1 LRVVYGEKW
10 LPASTVLRILAIGG
24 IFKALAGSQTPVF
37 LAKGRSRLDFF
48 VTFLDV
54 SLFFILIIPM
64 TRRFGLTGAGSVVLF
79 SGGVSFLIGMLR
91 VKRVLPISWQ
101 DIFASLSPAFIGSF
115 LMLVVF
121 GCFTL
126 GRFFLWHFTT
136 PVSTIG
142 FILAGGIS
150 GLTYLFAIFLLDRDV
165 RLEVR
170 RIV

>member
-37 LAKGRSRLDFF
+37 LAKGKSRLDFF

-79 SGGVSFLIGMLR
+79 SAGASFLIGMLR

-101 DIFASLSPAFIGSF
+101 DIFVSFRPALLGSL
-115 LMLVVF
+115 LMLSVF
-121 GCFTL
+121 GVFSL
-126 GRFFLWHFTT
+126 GRSFLWHFTT
-136 PVSTIG
+136 PISTLA
-142 FILAGGIS
+142 FILLSGIS
-150 GLTYLFAIFLLDRDV
+150 GLTYLFSIFLLDHDV